1 MNLSKAVC
9 IQGSWVAKDMATK
22 TKRALLVVDVQ
33 NDFCPGGA
41 LAVADGDEVI
51 APLNQL
57 MEEFLERGEP
67 VFKSRDWH
75 PEKTKHFATFG
86 GTWPVH
92 CVQNTRGAE
101 FHPDLIDDIHI
112 RTISK
117 GLGDEDSYSAFDGT
131 DLALQ
136 LRRLGVE
143 EVWIG
148 GLATD
153 YCVKNTVL
161 DALKEGF
168 RVKALENAMRAVESQ
183 PGDGA
188 RALAEMSAAGAE
200 LVESNQLANANETRS
215 NIDAQIAAFLR
226 DVDRSLIQENLRL
239 TVTERFQN
247 LMSLQRF
254 AVELRRAGKEARR
267 A

>member
-1 MNLSKAVC
+1 MSSRN
-9 IQGSWVAKDMATK
+9 
-22 TKRALLVVDVQ
+22 KRALIVVDVQ
-33 NDFCPGGA
+33 NDFCPGGS
-41 LAVADGDEVI
+41 LAVAHGDEVV

-57 MEEFLERGEP
+57 MTEFLENGEP

-75 PEKTKHFATFG
+75 TPQTKHFAAYG

-92 CVQNTRGAE
+92 CVQHTRGAE
-101 FHPDLIDDIHI
+101 FHPALLEDKHI
-112 RTISK
+112 RVISK

-143 EVWIG
+143 EVWVG

-153 YCVKNTVL
+153 YCVKQTVL

-168 RVKALENAMRAVESQ
+168 RVKALENAMRPVEVN

-188 RALAEMSAAGAE
+188 RALAEMKAAGAE
-200 LVESNQLANANETRS
+200 VVSDEVLSSKL
-215 NIDAQIAAFLR
+215 
-226 DVDRSLIQENLRL
+226 
-239 TVTERFQN
+239 
-247 LMSLQRF
+247 
-254 AVELRRAGKEARR
+254 
-267 A
+267 